1 MQFDI
6 INLDKNIG
14 GAGGFSEGLKKFTEE
29 YDWCLLIDDDAVAHK
44 LVQYSLLSENYSLSS
59 AYGGREGIEMLQ
71 ESKYDLCL
79 LDMEMPDVN
88 GFEVLKWIRKNN
100 QKIKVI
106 FITAERDIEV
116 IRRSEELGADDYI
129 TKPINPKILKESIKS
144 LIRH

>member
-1 MQFDI
+1 
-6 INLDKNIG
+6 
-14 GAGGFSEGLKKFTEE
+14 
-29 YDWCLLIDDDAVAHK
+29 
-44 LVQYSLLSENYSLSS
+44 
-59 AYGGREGIEMLQ
+59 
-71 ESKYDLCL
+71 
-79 LDMEMPDVN
+79 MPDVN

-144 LIRH
+144 LTRH